1 LASFEKAIKLADQH
15 SSAKATGQNDMF
27 GLSAATTQ
35 VEKPMFAT
43 NVAEWTLIETLQ
55 FEKDVLGFY
64 ISGHPIKQYQGELE
78 QITSLRLGSI
88 KPTEYKAVVRI
99 AGWVVDLRHNQSK
112 RGKMASL
119 TLEDMTGQFEV
130 VVYPDIYST
139 VKDMLAKDT
148 LLIAEGEIRE
158 DKFSGGRHMVANQ
171 LLTLEKIRETAKRL
185 VLHITPEQAN
195 HETVLGLKA
204 ALEPYQAGKCPIYV
218 MYQRP
223 EAQIEIILGAAW
235 KVNIQESM
243 LNELRNLLT
252 INNVRVIYS

>member
-1 LASFEKAIKLADQH
+1 
-15 SSAKATGQNDMF
+15 
-27 GLSAATTQ
+27 
-35 VEKPMFAT
+35 
-43 NVAEWTLIETLQ
+43 
-55 FEKDVLGFY
+55 
-64 ISGHPIKQYQGELE
+64 
-78 QITSLRLGSI
+78 
-88 KPTEYKAVVRI
+88 
-99 AGWVVDLRHNQSK
+99 
-112 RGKMASL
+112 
-119 TLEDMTGQFEV
+119 MTGQFEV

-204 ALEPYQAGKCPIYV
+204 VLEPYQAGKCPIYV

-223 EAQIEIILGAAW
+223 EAQVEIILGVAW
-235 KVNIQESM
+235 KVNIHESM